1 MDTNRRTFPEMSTA
15 AGFGADR
22 DTRISGQVS
31 EATSKLTGAARQ
43 AGKQAMDQAMD
54 AVNTLSSEPTG
65 SVKGILNRQVGAG
78 ADVVRHVG
86 EAVRAA
92 ADKLD
97 QDAPQLAGVAR
108 EAAGKIDSLSTQLS
122 AKSADEL
129 FQDASD
135 FARRQP
141 AIVFGGAALVG
152 FALFRLFRAE
162 GSRHD
167 LGPMRHRH
175 ASVYDRAPGFD
186 RQRDQWQRRQFPDMS
201 RDEPVST
208 GSGSG
213 SRGV

>member
-1 MDTNRRTFPEMSTA
+1 MDTNQRTFPEKTTA
-15 AGFGADR
+15 AGVGADR
-22 DTRISGQVS
+22 DKRFSGPVS

-43 AGKQAMDQAMD
+43 AGRQAMDQAMD
-54 AVNTLSSEPTG
+54 AVSTLSSEATG

-78 ADVVRHVG
+78 ADVVRQVG
-86 EAVRAA
+86 EAVKAA

-108 EAAGKIDSLSTQLS
+108 EAAGKIDTLSTQLS

-167 LGPMRHRH
+167 LGPMRHR
-175 ASVYDRAPGFD
+175 STSDYDRASGLD
-186 RQRDQWQRRQFPDMS
+186 RQQDQGQQRQFPDMS

>member
-1 MDTNRRTFPEMSTA
+1 MDTNQRTFPETTTA
-15 AGFGADR
+15 AGFGTDR
-22 DTRISGQVS
+22 DKRISGQVS

-43 AGKQAMDQAMD
+43 VGEQAMD
-54 AVNTLSSEPTG
+54 AVNTLSSEATG

-78 ADVVRHVG
+78 ADVVRQVG
-86 EAVRAA
+86 EAVKAA

-108 EAAGKIDSLSTQLS
+108 EAAGKIDTLSAQLS
-122 AKSADEL
+122 GKSADEL

-141 AIVFGGAALVG
+141 AIVFGGAALIG

-167 LGPMRHRH
+167 LGPMRHRP
-175 ASVYDRAPGFD
+175 ASDYDRAPGLD

-213 SRGV
+213 SRGI

>member
-1 MDTNRRTFPEMSTA
+1 MDTNQRTFPKTTTP
-15 AGFGADR
+15 AGVGADR
-22 DTRISGQVS
+22 DKRISGQVS

-43 AGKQAMDQAMD
+43 AMDQTMD
-54 AVNTLSSEPTG
+54 AVSTLSSEATG

-78 ADVVRHVG
+78 ADVVRQVG
-86 EAVRAA
+86 EAVKAA

-97 QDAPQLAGVAR
+97 QEAPQLAGVAR
-108 EAAGKIDSLSTQLS
+108 EAARKIDTISTQLS
-122 AKSADEL
+122 AKSAGEL

-141 AIVFGGAALVG
+141 AVVFGGAALVG

-167 LGPMRHRH
+167 LGPMPHRP
-175 ASVYDRAPGFD
+175 ASDYDRAPGLD
-186 RQRDQWQRRQFPDMS
+186 RQRDQWQQRRFPDMS

>member
-1 MDTNRRTFPEMSTA
+1 MDTNQRTFPKTTTP
-15 AGFGADR
+15 AGVGADR
-22 DTRISGQVS
+22 DKLISSQMS

-43 AGKQAMDQAMD
+43 AMDQTMD
-54 AVNTLSSEPTG
+54 AVSTLSSEATG

-78 ADVVRHVG
+78 ADVVRQVG
-86 EAVRAA
+86 EAVKAA

-97 QDAPQLAGVAR
+97 QEAPQLAGVAR
-108 EAAGKIDSLSTQLS
+108 EAARKIDTLSTQLS
-122 AKSADEL
+122 AKSAGEL

-141 AIVFGGAALVG
+141 AVVFGGAALVG

-167 LGPMRHRH
+167 LGPMRHRP
-175 ASVYDRAPGFD
+175 ASDYDRAPGPD
-186 RQRDQWQRRQFPDMS
+186 RQRDQDQWQQRRFPDMS

>member
-22 DTRISGQVS
+22 DKRISGQVS
-31 EATSKLTGAARQ
+31 EGTSKLTGAARQ
-43 AGKQAMDQAMD
+43 AGRQAMD
-54 AVNTLSSEPTG
+54 AVNTLSSEATG

-78 ADVVRHVG
+78 ADVVRQVG
-86 EAVRAA
+86 EAVKAA
-92 ADKLD
+92 AAKLD
-97 QDAPQLAGVAR
+97 QDAPHLAGVAR
-108 EAAGKIDSLSTQLS
+108 EAAGKIDTLSNQLS
-122 AKSADEL
+122 AKSAGEL

-167 LGPMRHRH
+167 LGPMRHRP
-175 ASVYDRAPGFD
+175 ASDYDRAPGLD
-186 RQRDQWQRRQFPDMS
+186 RQRDQWQRRQFPDLS
-201 RDEPVST
+201 RNEPVLS
-208 GSGSG
+208 GNGSG

>member
-1 MDTNRRTFPEMSTA
+1 MDTNQRTFPETTTA
-15 AGFGADR
+15 AGVGADR
-22 DTRISGQVS
+22 DKRISGQVS

-43 AGKQAMDQAMD
+43 AGRQAMDQAMD
-54 AVNTLSSEPTG
+54 AVSTLSSEATG

-78 ADVVRHVG
+78 ADVVRQVG
-86 EAVRAA
+86 EAVKAA

-108 EAAGKIDSLSTQLS
+108 EAAGKIDTLSTQLS

-162 GSRHD
+162 GSRRD
-167 LGPMRHRH
+167 LGPMRHRP
-175 ASVYDRAPGFD
+175 ASDYDRAPDLD
-186 RQRDQWQRRQFPDMS
+186 RHRDQWQQRRFPDMS

>member
-1 MDTNRRTFPEMSTA
+1 MDTNQRTFPETTTA
-15 AGFGADR
+15 AGVGADR
-22 DTRISGQVS
+22 DKRISGQAS

-43 AGKQAMDQAMD
+43 AGRQAMDQAMD
-54 AVNTLSSEPTG
+54 AVSTLSSEATG

-78 ADVVRHVG
+78 ADVVRQVG
-86 EAVRAA
+86 EAVKAA
-92 ADKLD
+92 AAKLD
-97 QDAPQLAGVAR
+97 QDAPHLAGVAR
-108 EAAGKIDSLSTQLS
+108 EAAGKIDTLSNQLS
-122 AKSADEL
+122 AKSAGEL

-167 LGPMRHRH
+167 VGPMRHRP
-175 ASVYDRAPGFD
+175 ASDYDRASGPD
-186 RQRDQWQRRQFPDMS
+186 RQRDQVQRRQFPDLS
-201 RDEPVST
+201 RNEPVSS
-208 GSGSG
+208 GNGSG

>member
-1 MDTNRRTFPEMSTA
+1 MDTNQRTFPETTTA
-15 AGFGADR
+15 AGVGADR
-22 DTRISGQVS
+22 DKRISGQVS

-54 AVNTLSSEPTG
+54 AVSTLSSEATG

-86 EAVRAA
+86 EAVKAA

-108 EAAGKIDSLSTQLS
+108 EAAGKIDSLSMQLS
-122 AKSADEL
+122 AKSAEEL

-167 LGPMRHRH
+167 LGPMRHGPG
-175 ASVYDRAPGFD
+175 SDYDRALGLD
-186 RQRDQWQRRQFPDMS
+186 SHRQRRQFPDMS

-213 SRGV
+213 SRDV